1 MYLQNF
7 YSKWD
12 AHYNITPH
20 IHTHKL
26 ITPKKKTYAQT
37 NHTQKKKEAHAQ
49 TNRTQTNV
57 PKKKHTHKQT
67 KKKKGTR
74 ANKPRTNKC
83 KKKRKEKKAHAH
95 SEVGTHMAV
104 VTITSLVPEAPVD
117 DNVLDE
123 ALGEA
128 EGVQEVLAETQ
139 LRTPHKAP
147 LAGVVAA
154 QRVLFLQLLVQ
165 MHQGCSQ
172 VACDS
177 SRRRGSMCIA
187 RKDEK

>member
-1 MYLQNF
+1 
-7 YSKWD
+7 
-12 AHYNITPH
+12 
-20 IHTHKL
+20 
-26 ITPKKKTYAQT
+26 
-37 NHTQKKKEAHAQ
+37 
-49 TNRTQTNV
+49 
-57 PKKKHTHKQT
+57 
-67 KKKKGTR
+67 
-74 ANKPRTNKC
+74 
-83 KKKRKEKKAHAH
+83 
-95 SEVGTHMAV
+95 MAV
-104 VTITSLVPEAPVD
+104 VTITSHVPEAPVD

-154 QRVLFLQLLVQ
+154 QRVLCLQLLVQ

-187 RKDEK
+187 RKDEKWYKDTGSEMRTHGYENEMLPLLPVWSLEVFEEKGIEEIGKIRKTR

>member
-1 MYLQNF
+1 M
-7 YSKWD
+7 S
-12 AHYNITPH
+12 
-20 IHTHKL
+20 
-26 ITPKKKTYAQT
+26 
-37 NHTQKKKEAHAQ
+37 QKKKAHAQ
-49 TNRTQTNV
+49 TNQ
-57 PKKKHTHKQT
+57 
-67 KKKKGTR
+67 KKKGTR

-154 QRVLFLQLLVQ
+154 QRVLCLQLLVQ

>member
-1 MYLQNF
+1 
-7 YSKWD
+7 
-12 AHYNITPH
+12 
-20 IHTHKL
+20 
-26 ITPKKKTYAQT
+26 
-37 NHTQKKKEAHAQ
+37 
-49 TNRTQTNV
+49 
-57 PKKKHTHKQT
+57 
-67 KKKKGTR
+67 
-74 ANKPRTNKC
+74 
-83 KKKRKEKKAHAH
+83 
-95 SEVGTHMAV
+95 MAV
-104 VTITSLVPEAPVD
+104 VTITSHVPEAPVD

-139 LRTPHKAP
+139 LLTPHKAP

-154 QRVLFLQLLVQ
+154 QRVLCLQLLVQ